1 MTAIWDKTCLRY
13 FQHFVLNG
21 PCQAVDQHVRQD
33 EGGGHCGHDGRLR
46 AHPLLGLLVEEERVG
61 ADVRGDSVLR
71 HDVVQHQLHPLRQGR
86 RLQVRRQS
94 RRLRNKIQ
102 LKSVRFL

>member
-1 MTAIWDKTCLRY
+1 MLR
-13 FQHFVLNG
+13 
-21 PCQAVDQHVRQD
+21 
-33 EGGGHCGHDGRLR
+33 
-46 AHPLLGLLVEEERVG
+46 LLVEEERVG